1 VNTSTTTTR
10 AKTPVTVLTGFLG
23 SGKTTL
29 LNRILTEEHGKR
41 IAVIENE
48 FGEIGIDNDLVIDAD
63 EEIFEMNNGCIC
75 CTVRGDLIR
84 ILGQLMRR
92 KDRFDHIL
100 IETTGL
106 ADPGPVIQTFFVDD
120 EMQEHL
126 SLDGIVTLVDAKH
139 LALHLDDAPE
149 AREQIAFADVIVLN
163 KIDLVDPEELDALEQ
178 RIRGLN
184 GVARIERA
192 ERAAVPVPAVVG
204 VGGFDLARGLEVE
217 PELLVPG
224 YPFEWLGAYELRAGR
239 HTLVLG
245 ADPDPSVNV
254 LFLPVP
260 AAGEQE
266 VDAVLRDAT
275 IAFSAEPNRL
285 NGAGRLAAGGELVQ
299 IALAP
304 GGASVRVEVPADGAY
319 ALFTEHG
326 ASELELRLL
335 DPDAR
340 EVVPSVDRQIAPDHE
355 HDDSVASVGIT
366 QPGDLHPERFNAW
379 LGELLRDKGQDIFR
393 MKGVLSIAGVDER
406 YVFQG
411 VHMLFDGRPDR
422 PWDGDRRANKLVFI
436 GRNLDRAELED
447 GFRSCLT

>member
-1 VNTSTTTTR
+1 VNATTPTADR
-10 AKTPVTVLTGFLG
+10 TPVTVLTGFLG

-48 FGEIGIDNDLVIDAD
+48 YGEIGIDNDLVVEAD

-126 SLDGIVTLVDAKH
+126 SLDGVVTLVDAKH
-139 LALHLDDAPE
+139 LALHLEDAPE
-149 AREQIAFADVIVLN
+149 AREQLAFADVIVLN
-163 KIDLVDPEELDALEQ
+163 KVDLVTPDEVDALEG
-178 RIRGLN
+178 RIRAVN
-184 GVARIERA
+184 GVATIHRA
-192 ERAAVPVPAVVG
+192 EQAAVPVPAVVG
-204 VGGFDLARGLEVE
+204 VGGFDLARALEVE
-217 PELLVPG
+217 PELLVPA
-224 YPFEWLGAYELRAGR
+224 YPFEWLGAYDLHAGR

-245 ADPDPSVNV
+245 ADPDPTVNV
-254 LFLPVP
+254 LLLPVD
-260 AAGEQE
+260 AAADGA

-275 IAFSAEPNRL
+275 VAFSAVPD
-285 NGAGRLAAGGELVQ
+285 GASARVTGGELVR
-299 IALAP
+299 IELAP
-304 GGASVRVEVPADGAY
+304 GGTSVTVDVQNDGAY

-326 ASELELRLL
+326 AAELDLRLL
-335 DPDAR
+335 DSSAR
-340 EVVPSVDRQIAPDHE
+340 EITPSVDRQIAPDHE
-355 HDDSVASVGIT
+355 HDESVGSVGIAE
-366 QPGDLHPERFNAW
+366 PGDLHPERFNAW

-393 MKGVLSIAGVDER
+393 MKGVLAIAGVDER

-411 VHMLFDGRPDR
+411 VHMLFDGRADR
-422 PWDGDRRANKLVFI
+422 PWGGDPRANKLIFI
-436 GRNLDRAELED
+436 GRDLDRAALED
-447 GFRSCLT
+447 GFRACLA

>member
-1 VNTSTTTTR
+1 MNATTP
-10 AKTPVTVLTGFLG
+10 AADKTPVTVLTGFLG

-29 LNRILTEEHGKR
+29 LNRILTEQHGQK

-48 FGEIGIDNDLVIDAD
+48 YGEVGIDNDLVIDAD

-126 SLDGIVTLVDAKH
+126 ALDGVVTLVDAKH

-149 AREQIAFADVIVLN
+149 AREQVAFADVIVLN
-163 KIDLVDPEELDALEQ
+163 KVDLVADDELEALEA
-178 RIRGLN
+178 RIRALN
-184 GVARIERA
+184 GVATIHRA
-192 ERAAVPVPAVVG
+192 ERAAVPIPAVVG

-217 PELLVPG
+217 PELLMPG
-224 YPFEWLGAYELRAGR
+224 YPFEWLGAYDLRAGR

-245 ADPDPSVNV
+245 ADPDPTVNV
-254 LFLPVP
+254 LLLAVD
-260 AAGEQE
+260 AAADGA

-275 IAFSAEPNRL
+275 IAFSGVP
-285 NGAGRLAAGGELVQ
+285 NGARTLVPGGELLR
-299 IALAP
+299 IELAP
-304 GGASVRVEVPADGAY
+304 GGTSVTVDVQADGAY

-326 ASELELRLL
+326 AAELDLRLL

-340 EVVPSVDRQIAPDHE
+340 EIRPSVDRQIAPDHE
-355 HDDSVASVGIT
+355 HDESVGSVGIT
-366 QPGDLHPERFNAW
+366 EPGDLHPERFNAW

-393 MKGVLSIAGVDER
+393 MKGLLSLAGVDER

-422 PWDGDRRANKLVFI
+422 PWGDEPRANKLIFI
-436 GRNLDRAELED
+436 GRDLDRAALER
-447 GFRSCLT
+447 GFRACLA

>member
-1 VNTSTTTTR
+1 
-10 AKTPVTVLTGFLG
+10 VTVLTGFLG

-29 LNRILTEEHGKR
+29 LNRILSEQHGQK

-48 FGEIGIDNDLVIDAD
+48 YGEIGIDNDLVIDAD

-84 ILGQLMRR
+84 ILGQLTRR

-126 SLDGIVTLVDAKH
+126 ALDGVVTLVDAKH

-149 AREQIAFADVIVLN
+149 AHEQIAFADVIVLN
-163 KIDLVDPEELDALEQ
+163 KIDLVTLDELEALEA

-184 GVARIERA
+184 AFATIHRA
-192 ERAAVPVPAVVG
+192 EQAAVPIGDVVG
-204 VGGFDLARGLEVE
+204 VGGFDLARALQVE
-217 PELLVPG
+217 PELLTPG
-224 YPFEWLGAYELRAGR
+224 YPFEWLGAYDLRPGR

-245 ADPDPSVNV
+245 ADPDPAVNV
-254 LFLPVP
+254 LVLPVE
-260 AAGEQE
+260 AATDAAI
-266 VDAVLRDAT
+266 DAVLRDAT
-275 IAFSAEPNRL
+275 LAFSGEPAAL
-285 NGAGRLAAGGELVQ
+285 NGTGMLHPGRLAQ

-304 GGASVRVEVPADGAY
+304 GGASSAVDVPAAGAY

-326 ASELELRLL
+326 AAELELRVF

-340 EVVPSVDRQIAPDHE
+340 EIAPAVDRQIAPDHE
-355 HDDSVASVGIT
+355 HDDTVGSVGIAE
-366 QPGDLHPERFNAW
+366 PGDLHPERFNAW

-411 VHMLFDGRPDR
+411 VHMLFDGRADR
-422 PWDGDRRANKLVFI
+422 PWNGEPRTNKLIFI
-436 GRNLDRAELED
+436 GRDLDRAALEH
-447 GFRSCLT
+447 GFRSCLV